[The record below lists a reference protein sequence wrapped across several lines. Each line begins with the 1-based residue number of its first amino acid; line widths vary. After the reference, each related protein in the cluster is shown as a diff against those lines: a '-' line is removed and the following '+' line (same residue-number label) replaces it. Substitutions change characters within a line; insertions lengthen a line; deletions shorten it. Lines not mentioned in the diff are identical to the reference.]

1 MAAYFL
7 LLRYFHTLLERSFF
21 MEIKHTKTE
30 NGMATVAVH
39 EDGARLTAAI
49 DKAFAAKEKLDD
61 VSMAA
66 AVKNGGIYYLQDL
79 MTAYESGDVKKA
91 AEINKRMVPLAN
103 AMFIETNPIPVK
115 AAVTLVT
122 GIDAGA
128 PRLPLTPMTE
138 GAFEKMKGILKAG
151 GLI

>member
-1 MAAYFL
+1 MVAIKEAAGNVAQVAELFRILPADFTIYSGDDGL
-7 LLRYFHTLLERSFF
+7 LLPFASV
-21 MEIKHTKTE
+21 
-30 NGMATVAVH
+30 GATGV
-39 EDGARLTAAI
+39 
-49 DKAFAAKEKLDD
+49 
-61 VSMAA
+61 VS
-66 AVKNGGIYYLQDL
+66 VLSNICGGILQDL
-79 MTAYESGDVKKA
+79 MNAYESGNVKEA

-103 AMFIETNPIPVK
+103 SLFIETNPIPVK

-138 GAFEKMKGILKAG
+138 GALEKMKAILKEN

>member
-1 MAAYFL
+1 
-7 LLRYFHTLLERSFF
+7 
-21 MEIKHTKTE
+21 
-30 NGMATVAVH
+30 
-39 EDGARLTAAI
+39 
-49 DKAFAAKEKLDD
+49 
-61 VSMAA
+61 
-66 AVKNGGIYYLQDL
+66 
-79 MTAYESGDVKKA
+79 MTAYESGNVKEA

>member
-1 MAAYFL
+1 
-7 LLRYFHTLLERSFF
+7 
-21 MEIKHTKTE
+21 
-30 NGMATVAVH
+30 V
-39 EDGARLTAAI
+39 
-49 DKAFAAKEKLDD
+49 KE
-61 VSMAA
+61 
-66 AVKNGGIYYLQDL
+66 
-79 MTAYESGDVKKA
+79 A

-103 AMFIETNPIPVK
+103 SLFIETNPIPVK

-138 GAFEKMKGILKAG
+138 GALEKMKVVLKEN